1 MRRRFLPT
9 LIFGL
14 MLAGCNMNSPE
25 ELDRLT
31 KEDPVFKQMILQ
43 RGQAKARAQLIRE
56 DLLGRKKT
64 MDAEIDKLRKE
75 YDTYAKAQNLKIEK
89 LRAVVDANRDRL
101 KIDIGAAARQ
111 LSEKAVRLDGYQKTL
126 ADIQKVLKGGKGI
139 DFTPADKKKW
149 EEQLLIL
156 SEKIKPLEEEIQ
168 DLKLRIHL
176 KKQKTGF
183 LNY

>member
-111 LSEKAVRLDGYQKTL
+111 LSEKAVRLDCYQKTL
-126 ADIQKVLKGGKGI
+126 ADIQKVLKGGKGT